1 MEIAIGW
8 VQAVKK
14 VSDAVTSARPV
25 GNAALLVLLVDVK
38 LLPLWKF
45 LRFSGSIATSK
56 LKDGYCAGIWQLSDE
71 LKEIGMK
78 ICMVTTKFLL
88 LLAALGAMV
97 SVSAQSEV
105 DLEDSDNQVGYS
117 LGVNIGMNLLQQGI
131 TADVQVDAF
140 IAGLSD
146 ALSDTVQMD
155 EAAMTTAIQLFVQQQ
170 QEAAQSAL
178 ADNLAAS
185 EAFLAE
191 NGQQDGVVT
200 LPSGLQYRVLASGEG
215 ESPTTTDSVLAHY
228 HGTLTDGTVFD
239 SSVDRGEPATFG
251 LSQVIAGWTE
261 ALQLMKVG
269 DKWRLFIPPSLAYGE
284 ASPTPA
290 IPPNSALIFDVELL
304 EIR

>member
-8 VQAVKK
+8 VQAEKK

-25 GNAALLVLLVDVK
+25 ENAALLVLLVDVK

-45 LRFSGSIATSK
+45 LRFSGSIASSK
-56 LKDGYCAGIWQLSDE
+56 LSDGYCAGLWQLSDE
-71 LKEIGMK
+71 LKEIDMK

-88 LLAALGAMV
+88 LTAALGAMV
-97 SVSAQSEV
+97 SVSAQSEI

-140 IAGLSD
+140 MAGLSD

-155 EAAMTTAIQLFVQQQ
+155 EAAMMTAIQSFVQQQ

-251 LSQVIAGWTE
+251 VSQVIAGWTE
-261 ALQLMKVG
+261 ALQLMKLG
-269 DKWRLFIPPSLAYGE
+269 DKWRLFIPPGLAYGE

>member
-8 VQAVKK
+8 VQAEKK

-25 GNAALLVLLVDVK
+25 ENAALFVLLVDVK

-140 IAGLSD
+140 MAGLTD

-155 EAAMTTAIQLFVQQQ
+155 EAAMMTAIQSFVQQQ

-251 LSQVIAGWTE
+251 VSQVIAGWTE

-269 DKWRLFIPPSLAYGE
+269 DKWRLFIPPGLAYGE